1 MPSDDNNNN
10 KQRRSVLD
18 PDELDISRREEV
30 AEIDDGRYVVSPD
43 GSKPR
48 VDPESIER
56 QDWLQRDRDDEASP
70 ASRSARSEAPGHDP
84 PSGPSAGSSPAR
96 STDAPEISAQD
107 VSRWLAR
114 SFARNRGQYGFD
126 LTVDMEGNVKRTR
139 AASND
144 IGEALESMLRWY
156 ADQATD
162 DLPPERVVGI
172 LLAATDMEVQY
183 PVQSV
188 YTLVKRHGLTPEDS
202 IGDLLQAV
210 RTEGYMA
217 FPPSKTD

>member
-70 ASRSARSEAPGHDP
+70 ASRSARSEVPGHDP

-217 FPPSKTD
+217 VPPSKTD

>member
-1 MPSDDNNNN
+1 MPPDDNDT
-10 KQRRSVLD
+10 QRRSVLD

-48 VDPESIER
+48 VDPDSIER
-56 QDWLQRDRDDEASP
+56 QDWLQRDRDDDASP
-70 ASRSARSEAPGHDP
+70 ASRSARSAPTNATGSGS
-84 PSGPSAGSSPAR
+84 PSTPQSPAGPR
-96 STDAPEISAQD
+96 STDDPEISAQD
-107 VSRWLAR
+107 VSRWLAK

-183 PVQSV
+183 PVQSA

-202 IGDLLQAV
+202 IADLLQAV
-210 RTEGYMA
+210 RAEGYMA
-217 FPPSKTD
+217 VPPSKND